1 MRAQRYRDER
11 RTVARGYGVL
21 LGALLTV
28 AVLALWAP
36 SAALPHLRHAL
47 QGTLHGDAPT
57 PGGPVVC
64 RVGTVLASAHKGDHL
79 AVQERCVTAIGRV
92 VLILHA
98 PDGDTHISLLPDRGY
113 WPLLDRHNLVFQ
125 GATLVVEVAPA
136 DRGSVAIPPIGA
148 HVRVTGA
155 LVTDRA
161 HGWREVHPTWQIVRV
176 SS

>member
-1 MRAQRYRDER
+1 MMTPRHPSHRCP
-11 RTVARGYGVL
+11 TARGQGLVL
-21 LGALLTV
+21 ALL
-28 AVLALWAP
+28 ALALWAP
-36 SAALPHLRHAL
+36 SGLLPRVRHEL

-57 PGGPVVC
+57 AGGPVVC
-64 RVGTVLASAHKGDHL
+64 RPGNVLASAHKGDHL
-79 AVQERCVTAIGRV
+79 ALQQRCVIAFGRV
-92 VLILHA
+92 MLILHA
-98 PDGDTHISLLPDRGY
+98 SDGDTHISLLPDRGY

-136 DRGSVAIPPIGA
+136 DRGSVAIPPLGA

-176 SS
+176 PL